1 MAAVFRQPGSR
12 RAASGGIAPRAAAAA
27 LLAALSCCLAA
38 CPFSYDLPLGAPA
51 DTIRDNALAGSWKM
65 QDPESGQWVT
75 IEFLRFNEKE
85 YVAWSR
91 EPDGEAEKIVAYR
104 AFITEIEGERFL
116 NAQELDAEPGRAW
129 SFANYRISGDTLS
142 LRFVDDALFSS
153 RTFESSDSLR
163 EFVRKNLHDPRL
175 YTADE
180 GKESV
185 MRWQRVSNSR
195 DPAKKGRLLL

>member
-1 MAAVFRQPGSR
+1 
-12 RAASGGIAPRAAAAA
+12 
-27 LLAALSCCLAA
+27 
-38 CPFSYDLPLGAPA
+38 
-51 DTIRDNALAGSWKM
+51 M

-195 DPAKKGRLLL
+195 GPAKKGRLLL